1 MRKEI
6 YYSKKNATQ
15 KIAEWEEV
23 CKEIKRR
30 KPFEFS
36 LNNAALLVID
46 MQNIFLSQDSH
57 AFIPSSPY
65 IILNIHMLME
75 KFASKNRPIL
85 FSRHIMDAS
94 PGNLMNEW
102 WSDLI
107 RLEDKKSEI
116 TEDLD
121 TSLGKIIVKHQ
132 YSAFHGSELDATLR
146 KKGVSQVVITGV
158 LTHLCCES
166 TAREAFMRG
175 YQVFFP
181 FDATA
186 TYNEILHLGAI
197 RSIAHGFGICVSTK
211 NLL

>member
-1 MRKEI
+1 MKKEV
-6 YYSKKNATQ
+6 YFTKQNAAQ
-15 KIAEWEEV
+15 KIAEWEAA
-23 CKEIKRR
+23 CREIKRR

-36 LNNAALLVID
+36 LTNAALLVID
-46 MQNIFLSQDSH
+46 MQNIFLSHDSH

-65 IILNIHMLME
+65 IILNIHMLIE

-85 FSRHIMDAS
+85 FSRHITDTS
-94 PGNLMNEW
+94 PENLMNAW
-102 WSDLI
+102 WSDPI

-121 TSLGKIIVKHQ
+121 TSLGEIIIKHQ
-132 YSAFHGSELDATLR
+132 YSAFHGSELDASLR
-146 KKGVSQVVITGV
+146 KKKVSQVVITGV

-186 TYNEILHLGAI
+186 SYNEVLHLGSI
-197 RSIAHGFGICVSTK
+197 RSIAHGFGTCVSTK
-211 NLL
+211 KLL